1 MKNKLEY
8 LKEGI
13 KNFSIEDLTD
23 IIRTEPLIAGKTH
36 IEIMNDE
43 QKENLR
49 NKLIE
54 IGNLVLELSTMK
66 EKYLME
72 YLKKTKKSKN
82 IIKLEGNYKEITK
95 QLDDLDI
102 PKDVK
107 KRIKSEVF
115 KIFLK

>member
-1 MKNKLEY
+1 M
-8 LKEGI
+8 
-13 KNFSIEDLTD
+13 
-23 IIRTEPLIAGKTH
+23 H

-54 IGNLVLELSTMK
+54 IANLVLELSKME

-72 YLKKTKKSKN
+72 YLKKCKKSKN
-82 IIKLEGNYKEITK
+82 IIKLEVAK
-95 QLDDLDI
+95 QLDELDI

>member
-1 MKNKLEY
+1 MKKDLEY
-8 LKEGI
+8 FKERI
-13 KNFSIEDLTD
+13 KNFSIEDLID
-23 IIRTEPLIAGKTH
+23 VIRTEPLIAGKTH

-49 NKLIE
+49 IKLLE
-54 IGNLVLELSTMK
+54 IANLVLELSKME
-66 EKYLME
+66 EKYLMKC
-72 YLKKTKKSKN
+72 LKKCKKSKN
-82 IIKLEGNYKEITK
+82 IIRLEGNYKEITK

>member
-1 MKNKLEY
+1 MKNDLEY

-13 KNFSIEDLTD
+13 KDFSIEDLTD
-23 IIRTEPLIAGKTH
+23 IIRSEPLIAGKTH
-36 IEIMNDE
+36 IEIMNNE

-54 IGNLVLELSTMK
+54 IANLVLELSKM
-66 EKYLME
+66 EEQYLSE
-72 YLKKTKKSKN
+72 LLKKSKKLKN
-82 IIKLEGNYKEITK
+82 IIRLEGNYKEVSK
-95 QLDDLDI
+95 QIDDLDI

>member
-1 MKNKLEY
+1 MKNELEY
-8 LKEGI
+8 LKECI

-23 IIRTEPLIAGKTH
+23 VIISEPLIAGKTH
-36 IEIMNDE
+36 IEIMNNE
-43 QKENLR
+43 QQENLR

-54 IGNLVLELSTMK
+54 IANLVLELSIMK
-66 EKYLME
+66 EQYLSE
-72 YLKKTKKSKN
+72 LLKKNKKLKN
-82 IIKLEGNYKEITK
+82 IITLEVSK
-95 QLDDLDI
+95 QIDDLDI

>member
-1 MKNKLEY
+1 MKNDLEY

-13 KNFSIEDLTD
+13 KDFSIEDLTD
-23 IIRTEPLIAGKTH
+23 VIRTEPLIKGKTP

-49 NKLIE
+49 IKLIE
-54 IGNLVLELSTMK
+54 IGNLVLELSKM
-66 EKYLME
+66 EEE
-72 YLKKTKKSKN
+72 YLLEHLKKSKKSKN
-82 IIKLEGNYKEITK
+82 IIRLEGNYKEITK

-107 KRIKSEVF
+107 ERIKSEVF

>member
-1 MKNKLEY
+1 MKKDLEY

-23 IIRTEPLIAGKTH
+23 IIRSEPLIAGKTH

-49 NKLIE
+49 NKLLE
-54 IGNLVLELSTMK
+54 ITNLVLELSIME

-72 YLKKTKKSKN
+72 CLKECKKSKN
-82 IIKLEGNYKEITK
+82 IIRLEGNYKELNK
-95 QLDDLDI
+95 QIDDLDI